1 MSHRFYPAAVSPACR
16 ESRVGVNLRWAQ
28 SNLGKSTA
36 LENASRGVWAL
47 IAKGRRLQE
56 SDSKEVLAAVHQ
68 TSIMTRQPGDGT
80 VAAEVVENRAAGW
93 KDDLIGVMQGVT
105 AERI

>member
-1 MSHRFYPAAVSPACR
+1 
-16 ESRVGVNLRWAQ
+16 
-28 SNLGKSTA
+28 
-36 LENASRGVWAL
+36 
-47 IAKGRRLQE
+47 
-56 SDSKEVLAAVHQ
+56 
-68 TSIMTRQPGDGT
+68 MTRQPGDGT

>member
-1 MSHRFYPAAVSPACR
+1 MQKFLSHRFYPAAVSPACR
-16 ESRVGVNLRWAQ
+16 ESRVGDNLRWAQ

-56 SDSKEVLAAVHQ
+56 SDSKEV
-68 TSIMTRQPGDGT
+68 
-80 VAAEVVENRAAGW
+80 VAAARSQQSIRRA
-93 KDDLIGVMQGVT
+93 
-105 AERI
+105 